1 MERSQLNNVP
11 GGVRYTEMCRRIIHD
26 IRKGVYPPGSRL
38 PSKTALMRLFGVS
51 DGPAKR
57 AMLELVREG
66 LAYAVPGRGW
76 YVTEQT
82 DAPAAVP
89 VRVRGTASAKHLL
102 FITCSVLHE
111 FNAPILR
118 GILDVAQSR
127 GYRVEVIDTGGSYR
141 KECAALTRCFA
152 HQPAGVI
159 LNPMHSD
166 CAFPQLV
173 QLQRR
178 RIPVVLLN
186 DRVTGQNLPFVGV
199 ADFKGTRTATNHL
212 IALGHRRIAF
222 IGIQYPERYSSLS
235 ERFAGY
241 LRALKSA
248 GIRYDPS
255 LALFGDRR
263 VLRNRGLRTSGHY
276 EYRILKEFLRPP
288 LRFTA
293 AVAYNDSA
301 ALAACYALEEYG
313 LRVPDDVS
321 IIGFDHLRES
331 QMRRVP
337 LSTIAFDAR
346 RLGAA
351 AARMVIELG
360 GGAPVHGIPERHIP
374 VKLIVGGTTKRL
386 TSEGGLCS

>member
-1 MERSQLNNVP
+1 MVRSPLDTVS
-11 GGVRYTEMCRRIIHD
+11 GGTRYTEVCRRIIHD

-38 PSKTALMRLFGVS
+38 PSKTALMRLCGVS

-66 LAYAVPGRGW
+66 FAYAVPGRGW
-76 YVTEQT
+76 YVAKQT

-89 VRVRGTASAKHLL
+89 ARVRGAASGKHLL
-102 FITCSVLHE
+102 FITYSVLHE
-111 FNAPILR
+111 FNAPILQ

-127 GYRVEVIDTGGSYR
+127 GYRVEVFDTGGSYR
-141 KECAALTRCFA
+141 KECAILTRCFD

-159 LNPMHSD
+159 LSPTHSD
-166 CAFPQLV
+166 CSFPQLV

-178 RIPVVLLN
+178 RIPVVLLSN
-186 DRVTGQNLPFVGV
+186 RVNGRHLPFVGV
-199 ADFKGTRTATNHL
+199 ADFKGARTATNHL
-212 IALGHRRIAF
+212 ITLGHRRIAF
-222 IGIQYPERYSSLS
+222 IGIQYPERYSTLR

-241 LRALKSA
+241 QRALKSA

-255 LALFGDRR
+255 LVLFGDREK
-263 VLRNRGLRTSGHY
+263 LRRCGPRSSGYY
-276 EYRILKEFLRPP
+276 EYRILTKFLQPP

-301 ALAACYALEEYG
+301 ALAACQALEEYG
-313 LRVPDDVS
+313 LRVPDDLS
-321 IIGFDHLRES
+321 IIGFDCLRES
-331 QMRRVP
+331 QMRPVP

-351 AARMVIELG
+351 AARLSIALSERQLDRGSLEYLVPPKLVM
-360 GGAPVHGIPERHIP
+360 GA
-374 VKLIVGGTTKRL
+374 TTKPCVLSR
-386 TSEGGLCS
+386 GAHV